1 MLKYSEVVNIQAVG
15 YDKYNATQWAIDS
28 TEKDCHL
35 KNTHRH

>member
-28 TEKDCHL
+28 TEKRIA
-35 KNTHRH
+35 T